1 MDQYPYTQS
10 PLKLKDLLGRIHQLG
25 VPASAGIKW
34 LASIGFRSSNDRT
47 MVPVLRFIGLT
58 DSRDSPTQRWIDYRG
73 DHPKR
78 VLAECIREGY
88 AELFSTYLDAHRRS
102 DAELKNFFKTHSSA
116 GEQVIAKTVST
127 FRVLCELADFGGE
140 PPGRPSAK
148 PSHPADGGGPIPR
161 ATGLAPGFAAGMTV
175 NINIQLSLP
184 ETTDETVY
192 DRLFASLRRHLGSW
206 EQGGDGRD
214 TQDRE

>member
-1 MDQYPYTQS
+1 MAQFPYTVS

-34 LASIGFRSSNDRT
+34 LSSIGFTSSNDRT
-47 MVPVLRFIGLT
+47 MVPVLRFIGFT
-58 DSRDSPTQRWIDYRG
+58 DSRDSPTQRWRDYRS
-73 DHPKR
+73 DQPKR
-78 VLAECIREGY
+78 VLAEGIREGY
-88 AELFSTYLDAHRRS
+88 AELFSTYPDAHQRS
-102 DAELKNFFKTHSSA
+102 DAELKSFFKTHSSA
-116 GEQVIAKTVST
+116 GEQAIAKTVST

-140 PPGRPSAK
+140 PSGRPSAE
-148 PSHPADGGGPIPR
+148 PSNPKEAGGPAPR
-161 ATGLAPGFAAGMTV
+161 AASLVPGFASGMTV

-206 EQGGDGRD
+206 EQSRD
-214 TQDRE
+214 